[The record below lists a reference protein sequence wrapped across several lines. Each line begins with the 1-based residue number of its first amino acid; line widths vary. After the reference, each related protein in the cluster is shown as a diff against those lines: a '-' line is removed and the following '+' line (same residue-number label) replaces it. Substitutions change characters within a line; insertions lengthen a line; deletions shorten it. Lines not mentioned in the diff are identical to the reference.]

1 MRDNTSC
8 PNPVKPFRISL
19 TDGAKPMTIAIFPG
33 TFDPITFGH
42 LDLIRR
48 AAKMF
53 DKVIV
58 AVADNQNKHCLFSLD
73 ERARL
78 AHDTTRD
85 IPHVEVTH
93 FSGLLVNQAKEVHA
107 TVIVR
112 GLRAVQDFEYE
123 LQIAKMNNHLAPGI
137 ETVYLTPPSHLSFV
151 ASSIV
156 REVASLG
163 GDVSALVHPLVLAAL
178 QKAYKR

>member
-1 MRDNTSC
+1 
-8 PNPVKPFRISL
+8 
-19 TDGAKPMTIAIFPG
+19 MTIAVFPG
-33 TFDPITFGH
+33 TFDPITLGH
-42 LDLIRR
+42 IDLIRR

-58 AVADNQNKHCLFSLD
+58 AVADNQNKRCLFTLD
-73 ERARL
+73 QRTQL
-78 AHDTTRD
+78 AKESTVDK
-85 IPHVEVTH
+85 PNVEVTH
-93 FSGLLVNQAKEVHA
+93 FSGLLVELAQEIGA

-123 LQIAKMNNHLAPGI
+123 LQIAKMNQHLAPGI

-163 GDVSALVHPLVLAAL
+163 GDVSELVSPVVLQALN
-178 QKAYKR
+178 KAYPR

>member
-1 MRDNTSC
+1 MS
-8 PNPVKPFRISL
+8 
-19 TDGAKPMTIAIFPG
+19 IAVFPG
-33 TFDPITFGH
+33 TFDPITLGH
-42 LDLIRR
+42 TDLIRR

-58 AVADNQNKHCLFSLD
+58 AVADNQNKRCLFTLD
-73 ERARL
+73 ERTRL

-85 IPHVEVTH
+85 MANVEVTH
-93 FSGLLVNQAKEVHA
+93 FNGLLVELARELGA

-163 GDVSALVHPLVLAAL
+163 GDVSALVHPLVLQAL
-178 QKAYKR
+178 QNVYKR

>member
-1 MRDNTSC
+1 
-8 PNPVKPFRISL
+8 
-19 TDGAKPMTIAIFPG
+19 MTIAVFPG
-33 TFDPITFGH
+33 TFDPITLGH
-42 LDLIRR
+42 NDLIRR
-48 AAKMF
+48 AANMF
-53 DKVIV
+53 DKLIV
-58 AVADNQNKHCLFSLD
+58 AVADNQNKRCLFTLE
-73 ERARL
+73 ERTRL

-85 IPHVEVTH
+85 IPNVEVTY
-93 FSGLLVNQAKEVHA
+93 FPGLLVELAQKIGA

-123 LQIAKMNNHLAPGI
+123 LQIAKMNQHLAPGV

-163 GDVSALVHPLVLAAL
+163 GDVSELVHPLVLQAL

>member
-1 MRDNTSC
+1 M
-8 PNPVKPFRISL
+8 P
-19 TDGAKPMTIAIFPG
+19 IAIFPG
-33 TFDPITFGH
+33 TFDPITLGH
-42 LDLIRR
+42 NSLIRR

-53 DKVIV
+53 DKLIV
-58 AVADNQNKHCLFSLD
+58 AVADNQNKRCLFSLD
-73 ERARL
+73 ERTRL

-85 IPHVEVTH
+85 IPNVEVTH
-93 FSGLLVNQAKEVHA
+93 FSGLLVELAQDIGA

-123 LQIAKMNNHLAPGI
+123 LQIAKMNQHLAPGV
-137 ETVYLTPPSHLSFV
+137 ETVYLTPPAHLSFV

-163 GDVSALVHPLVLAAL
+163 GDVSELVHPIVFKAL
-178 QKAYKR
+178 NNAYKR